1 MNEMRN
7 IILTADQASK
17 LEMVLRMTTRYRKE
31 EEAACK
37 ALGEEKNA
45 DGTLRYPNI
54 RSNGEWWEEANKAI
68 EEILTI
74 I

>member
-1 MNEMRN
+1 MDEMRT
-7 IILTADQASK
+7 ITLTEDQLGK
-17 LEMVLRMTTRYRKE
+17 LEMVLRLTTRYRKD

-37 ALGEEKNA
+37 ALGQERDESGDLK
-45 DGTLRYPNI
+45 YPNI
-54 RSNGEWWEEANKAI
+54 RSNGEWWEEANKAM